1 MTLDAKAVAFGAYF
15 LIILGIGVWATRF
28 SSKGV
33 SEYFVGG
40 RSVPRFVVALSAVVS
55 GRSAWVF
62 TGLAGLAY
70 RDGVSAVWYVV
81 GFTIAE
87 MLLFFF
93 FANRIRRLG
102 EARDCVTVT
111 DILAARLGDK
121 VGLLRVAVAV
131 PIVIFYT
138 AYVAAQFDA
147 GGKALAQNYGL
158 EAHTGILVTAG
169 IILFYTFLGGFLAVS
184 YTDAVQAVFMI
195 SALVLLPILLIPA
208 EGGWSAVME
217 SLKPGAMDP
226 TKISIGML
234 IGALGLGL
242 GSGGNPHIV
251 ARYLSI
257 RDIDG
262 LRFAGVIGT
271 LWNVVMC
278 WCAILVGI
286 SGQAVFRGESA
297 LTTKQASETVLL
309 QLTQMYLPALLAGLV
324 LAALFAAIM
333 STADSQLL
341 VVASSIVRD
350 LVQRLLFKG
359 AELSQRLLVLLS
371 RLVVLTVT
379 IGAVIVAWRGAE
391 SLHALIVLAWS
402 GVGGSLG
409 PPLLLCAFWRRLT
422 AAGAIA
428 GILAGTATVLYWGT
442 NQELIKITSEIVPGF
457 GASLLATV
465 MVSLLT
471 KPPSDAAEALA
482 IMRGA
487 KPSRAA
493 RRRTST

>member
-15 LIILGIGVWATRF
+15 LIILVIGVWATRF
-28 SSKGV
+28 SSRGV
-33 SEYFVGG
+33 SEYFIGG

-70 RDGVSAVWYVV
+70 RDGASAVWYVV

-93 FANRIRRLG
+93 FANRVRRFG
-102 EARDCVTVT
+102 GARDCVTVT
-111 DILAARLGDK
+111 DVLAARLRDRAGF
-121 VGLLRVAVAV
+121 LRIAVAV

-147 GGKALAQNYGL
+147 GGKALAANYGL
-158 EAHTGILVTAG
+158 EQHMGILVTAG

-184 YTDAVQAVFMI
+184 YTDAIQAMFMI

-208 EGGWSAVME
+208 EGGWTSVMQH
-217 SLKPGAMDP
+217 LKPGAMDP
-226 TKISIGML
+226 TKISIGMM

-257 RDIDG
+257 RDVNG

-278 WCAILVGI
+278 WCAILIGI
-286 SGQAVFRGESA
+286 SGQAVFRGDSA
-297 LTTKQASETVLL
+297 LATKQASETVLL
-309 QLTQMYLPALLAGLV
+309 QLTQAYLPALMAGFV

-350 LVQRLLFKG
+350 LVQRVLFKG
-359 AELSQRLLVLLS
+359 TELSQHLLVLLS
-371 RLVVLTVT
+371 RSVVLGVTVA
-379 IGAVIVAWRGAE
+379 AVAVAWRGAE

-422 AAGAIA
+422 TAGAIT
-428 GILAGTATVLYWGT
+428 GILSGTVTVLYWGT
-442 NQELIKITSEIVPGF
+442 NPSLTSITSEIVPGF
-457 GASLLATV
+457 CASLVATV
-465 MVSLLT
+465 LVSRIT
-471 KPPSDAAEALA
+471 TPPADAQDSLA
-482 IMRGA
+482 IMSGKETR
-487 KPSRAA
+487 PS
-493 RRRTST
+493 SPPQPSP